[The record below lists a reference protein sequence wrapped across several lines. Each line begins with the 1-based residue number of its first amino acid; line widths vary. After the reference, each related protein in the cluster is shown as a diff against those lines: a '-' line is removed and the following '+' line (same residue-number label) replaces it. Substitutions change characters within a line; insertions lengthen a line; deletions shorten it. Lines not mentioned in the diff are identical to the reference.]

1 MFHTLAVMFHY
12 PFNSFFAKTGSYNV
26 KILRGRKYANQAL
39 YDELNEDPKI
49 ADGDFH
55 YTDMGSGFR
64 ANVKMSI
71 SDNPTLTVSDIYMP
85 KMNGNTE

>member
-1 MFHTLAVMFHY
+1 MFHY
-12 PFNSFFAKTGSYNV
+12 PFVPFFAPIGSYNV
-26 KILRGRKYANQAL
+26 KILRGRKYADQAL
-39 YDELNEDPKI
+39 YDELNEDSNF
-49 ADGDFH
+49 ADDDFH

-71 SDNPTLTVSDIYMP
+71 SDNPTLTVRDIYMP